1 MKIDTLC
8 VQGGYQPQCGEPRQ
22 VPIYQTTT
30 FKYDTTEHMGDLFDL
45 KASGYFY
52 TRLANP
58 TNDLVAKKIAALE
71 GGIAAILTSSGQA
84 ASTFSI
90 LNICNAGD
98 HVVRHEWKLGDIVE
112 IEFSMPVVM
121 HKIDH
126 YVAFTRGPVL
136 LARESRFA
144 DGDMSEPFR
153 RHDLEEGKFTASF
166 SAVRTPCDDIWM
178 AFTATLPIGTH
189 HENPEAALP
198 TTVSF
203 CDYSSAGNRWE
214 RDNYYRTW
222 FPVEYG
228 PAD

>member
-1 MKIDTLC
+1 MYSL
-8 VQGGYQPQCGEPRQ
+8 YPRSNKARI
-22 VPIYQTTT
+22 VSH
-30 FKYDTTEHMGDLFDL
+30 TE
-45 KASGYFY
+45 
-52 TRLANP
+52 
-58 TNDLVAKKIAALE
+58 
-71 GGIAAILTSSGQA
+71 
-84 ASTFSI
+84 
-90 LNICNAGD
+90 NAGAVPLKLRIPAWSTNT
-98 HVVRHEWKLGDIVE
+98 VVKLNGNELPGVERGSYFTLKHEWKLGDIVE

-189 HENPEAALP
+189 HANPEAALP